1 MTVKFKKWGNSIG
14 MIVPKLIV
22 KKYDIDMEKEY
33 QLIEESGGFVIKEIP
48 KSPSL
53 DELLDGMNRTNRH
66 GEQIDNYVGKERFWD
81 EEN

>member
-1 MTVKFKKWGNSIG
+1 MNVKFKKWGNSIG

-22 KKYDIDMEKEY
+22 QKYNIDIEKEY
-33 QLIEESGGFVIKEIP
+33 KLIEESGGFIIKEIP

-53 DELLDGMNRTNRH
+53 DELLEGMSRTKRH
-66 GEQIDNYVGKERFWD
+66 GEQIDNYVGKERFWN